1 MGHCVSYSVVKN
13 VETKLPF
20 VPFNN
25 TRQKALSR
33 VALFHDTQSNDLLS
47 NNEQF
52 IHKSSKQ
59 PKTIQ
64 TK

>member
-1 MGHCVSYSVVKN
+1 MGHCISYSVVKSL
-13 VETKLPF
+13 ETIFSFGPT
-20 VPFNN
+20 NN

-47 NNEQF
+47 NNAQF
-52 IHKSSKQ
+52 IHKLSKK